1 MILGDQTMWGL
12 IVIIENILFAA
23 LRNVD
28 PGQWGRWTQV
38 SNQCGGEVRVDNCCE
53 GGRRTHILIIQ
64 TKQSQ
69 LISTPVIFIALI
81 PGQSD
86 KQQEMS
92 SRDQLKISPEIGARE
107 IMR

>member
-1 MILGDQTMWGL
+1 MR
-12 IVIIENILFAA
+12 A
-23 LRNVD
+23 
-28 PGQWGRWTQV
+28 
-38 SNQCGGEVRVDNCCE
+38 GG
-53 GGRRTHILIIQ
+53 GHTSLIIQ

-92 SRDQLKISPEIGARE
+92 SRDQLKISPEIGSRE